1 MDMPEERMDMP
12 ENADSSNILAD
23 LGDVTKKIIAFS
35 NSPEYREL
43 DAFYRRKSNFEI
55 LGIQRN
61 EKRHSRF
68 LAWLLDPS
76 ESHGL
81 DTFGLKKFLEVC
93 MVSRLESNQSGPPE
107 VLARVLDEL
116 MVGHSRIRDAD
127 VKTELPVGKR
137 GRIDVHVCCTLEVP
151 PDQRKKL
158 AILLENK
165 VDSSEHDS
173 QTVRYREWMEEHKAD
188 YDYSLLVYL
197 TPVPTLKLTE
207 YEEPDCK
214 CKEFLQINYQYLVD
228 YLIEPALAL
237 TYSEQARDFISDYL
251 RALSVSSVIVADEAN
266 KGDVIM
272 AISEHERKL
281 LTAFWKKH
289 KPLILAAFYAI
300 SSDPNQDEGLQ
311 EDAEKVL
318 RSLGTKDYSPY
329 TIALKG
335 KVVASNVKKTA
346 VGREVARV
354 LIDDGITEPEFSRL
368 RADKS
373 SAFQLLKKESEIT
386 EAERKY
392 NRYREGREEPLTF
405 QGMPYHVS
413 GNWGE
418 NNIPRFQKFLEQNF
432 PQVELRKQDAEVEG
446 VGDH

>member
-1 MDMPEERMDMP
+1 MDMP

-61 EKRHSRF
+61 ETKHTRF

-81 DTFGLKKFLEVC
+81 GTFGLKKFLEVC
-93 MVSRLESNQSGPPE
+93 MLSRLESKQPIPRGVP
-107 VLARVLDEL
+107 AGVLDEL
-116 MVGHSRIRDAD
+116 IVGHASISGATVR
-127 VKTELPVGKR
+127 TELSLGKH
-137 GRIDVHVCCTLEVP
+137 GRIDVHVRCTLVVP
-151 PDQRKKL
+151 PKQQRKFT
-158 AILLENK
+158 ILLENK

-173 QTVRYREWMEEHKAD
+173 QTVRYREWIEEHKPD
-188 YDYSLLVYL
+188 YDYYLLVYL

-207 YEEPDCK
+207 YDEPDCK

-251 RALSVSSVIVADEAN
+251 RALSVASVIVAEPEKEN

-272 AISEHERKL
+272 AIPEHERKL
-281 LTAFWKKH
+281 LTAFWEKH
-289 KPLILAAFYAI
+289 QPLILAALYAI
-300 SSDPNQDEGLQ
+300 SSDPNQEKGLR
-311 EDAEKVL
+311 DDTEKVL

-329 TIALKG
+329 TIALNG
-335 KVVASNVKKTA
+335 TVVARDVKKTA

-354 LIDDGITEPEFSRL
+354 LIDAGITEPEFSRL
-368 RADKS
+368 RGDRS

-386 EAERKY
+386 ETEQKY
-392 NRYREGREEPLTF
+392 NRYRVGREEPLMF
-405 QGMPYHVS
+405 QGTPYHVS

-418 NNIPRFQKFLEQNF
+418 NNIPRFQEFLEQNF

-446 VGDH
+446 VGDN